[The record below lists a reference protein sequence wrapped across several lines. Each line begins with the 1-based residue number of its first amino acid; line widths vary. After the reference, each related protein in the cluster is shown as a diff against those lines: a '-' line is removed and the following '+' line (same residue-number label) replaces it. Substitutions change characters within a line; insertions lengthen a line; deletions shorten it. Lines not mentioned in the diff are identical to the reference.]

1 MANSTFISHEA
12 SIRLIAFAT
21 ILALLVLWERWAA
34 IPGVRISPVRRWSS
48 NCGMGVL
55 DTLIVRFFFPAGA
68 VTAAILAAK
77 QHMGLF
83 NHLPF
88 TGSGAVLVSVL
99 LLDLTIYLQHR
110 LFHAVPWLWRIH
122 RVHHADPEVD
132 VSTALRFHP
141 LESVLSM
148 LLKTGMVVS
157 FGMPA
162 SGVLA
167 FEIVLN
173 AAAMFNHANV
183 SIPPRWERWIRFA
196 IVTPEMHRMHHS
208 PCIATANRNFGFSV
222 SWWDRLLGSY
232 LGPGRAELRSPVG
245 LPDAPAAPGHV
256 RLFWLLLMP
265 FRSSLSEA
273 IGR

>member
-1 MANSTFISHEA
+1 MANSTFMSHEA

-21 ILALLVLWERWAA
+21 ILALLVLWERWEA
-34 IPGVRISPVRRWSS
+34 IPGARISPVLRWSS
-48 NCGMGVL
+48 NYGMGAL
-55 DTLIVRFFFPAGA
+55 DTLLLRLIFPAGA
-68 VTAAILAAK
+68 VTAAIVAGK

-88 TGSGAVLVSVL
+88 TGFGALVASVL

-141 LESVLSM
+141 LESLLSM
-148 LLKTGMVVS
+148 LLKTGMVICL
-157 FGMPA
+157 GMPA
-162 SGVLA
+162 AGVLA

-183 SIPPRWERWIRFA
+183 SIPTRWERRVRFA

-208 PCIATANRNFGFSV
+208 PHMATANRNFGFSV
-222 SWWDRLLGSY
+222 SWWDRLFGSY
-232 LGPGRAELRSPVG
+232 LEPGTAELRSPVG
-245 LPDAPAAPGHV
+245 LPDAPAAPEHV
-256 RLFWLLLMP
+256 RLLWLLLMP
-265 FRSSLSEA
+265 FTRRA
-273 IGR
+273 

>member
-21 ILALLVLWERWAA
+21 ILVLLVLWERWAA
-34 IPGVRISPVRRWSS
+34 IPAARISPARRWSS
-48 NCGMGVL
+48 NCAMGAL
-55 DTLIVRFFFPAGA
+55 DTFIVRLVFPAGA
-68 VTAAILAAK
+68 VTAAMLAAK

-88 TGSGAVLVSVL
+88 TGSGALIASLV
-99 LLDLTIYLQHR
+99 LLDLAIYLQHR
-110 LFHAVPWLWRIH
+110 LFHALPWLWRIH

-141 LESVLSM
+141 IESVLSM
-148 LLKTGMVVS
+148 LLKTGMVVC

-162 SGVLA
+162 VGVLT

-183 SIPPRWERWIRFA
+183 SIPPPWERWIRFA
-196 IVTPEMHRMHHS
+196 IVTPEMHRIHHS
-208 PCIATANRNFGFSV
+208 TRSANANRNFGFSV
-222 SWWDRLLGSY
+222 SWWDRLFGSY
-232 LGPGRAELRSPVG
+232 RGPVRAEPRSSVG
-245 LPDAPAAPGHV
+245 LPDAPAAPEHV
-256 RLFWLLLMP
+256 RLSWLLLMP
-265 FRSSLSEA
+265 FR
-273 IGR
+273 R